1 MKRSLTLCASILLL
15 APLSLAM
22 SFQDSGFSVSLG
34 NRAVTIGDRT
44 GTTLNLLGDG
54 KGAGALG
61 TTIALAH
68 STPTAIVEASTLYP
82 FGEKGHAVKLSL
94 EAQVSSS
101 SKHKL
106 YDGVSK
112 TGTVTM
118 DAYGA
123 VIDSGSTTFSAGSDY
138 DGGFGIIAITGGT
151 RAATV
156 EHQAAFGG
164 KILYAFG
171 EDNHN
176 IGIGLGLLWT
186 NDDYKYTVQENPTAA
201 ADSGVFDQTTPVE
214 ANLFDNPAMK
224 SNASP
229 AIGVA
234 NRQGSTTTVGY
245 TYTPT
250 LGTEAKYDDRMMW
263 YGAAIEGNSNISDC
277 ISLRSGLSYYKRSF
291 EISKD
296 FVTAAPFV
304 VTAADATMYIG
315 HVGISYKRDAS

>member
-22 SFQDSGFSVSLG
+22 NFKDSGFSINLG

-44 GTTLNLLGDG
+44 GTKLNLLGDG

-68 STPTAIVEASTLYP
+68 STPTAIIEASTLYA

-112 TGTVTM
+112 AATVLTSVLNEIDDGAGTKV
-118 DAYGA
+118 
-123 VIDSGSTTFSAGSDY
+123 SAGQY
-138 DGGFGIIAITGGT
+138 GITTITGGK
-151 RAATV
+151 REATV

-186 NDDYKYTVQENPTAA
+186 SDDYKYTVDENPATTGVITAA
-201 ADSGVFDQTTPVE
+201 EYTTGT
-214 ANLFDNPAMK
+214 F
-224 SNASP
+224 ASMTNGFNVP
-229 AIGVA
+229 DT
-234 NRQGSTTTVGY
+234 GSSASKAQN
-245 TYTPT
+245 TYTVVA
-250 LGTEAKYDDRMMW
+250 GTEATYDDRMMW
-263 YGAAIEGNSNISDC
+263 YGVAIEGTSNISDS
-277 ISLRSGLSYYKRSF
+277 ISLRSGLSYYMREF
-291 EISKD
+291 EISND

-315 HVGISYKRDAS
+315 HVGVSYNRMSA